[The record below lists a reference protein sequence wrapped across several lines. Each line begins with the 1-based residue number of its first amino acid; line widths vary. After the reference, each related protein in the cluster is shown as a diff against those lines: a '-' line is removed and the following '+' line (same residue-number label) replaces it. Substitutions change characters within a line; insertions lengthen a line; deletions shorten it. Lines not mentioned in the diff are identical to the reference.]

1 MTRRR
6 QRSFRPAVFLTKIGA
21 KSFVALFREGQAIC
35 SQGDPSKEVFYIEKG
50 QLKFTVRA
58 KRSKETAL
66 CILHHVDHLDSE
78 HICVKT
84 IRTATTSTYHRIR
97 ILVLLQK

>member
-50 QLKFTVRA
+50 QLKVTVKS
-58 KRSKETAL
+58 KRGKETL
-66 CILHHVDHLDSE
+66 LGILHPGDHFCAGCMRDQPIPPTTPPPITPC
-78 HICVKT
+78 HI
-84 IRTATTSTYHRIR
+84 
-97 ILVLLQK
+97 L